1 MTLPVR
7 SCGEAID
14 EKELDIADSNMALMD
29 SKRPAVPDPTPPFVK
44 SDIKARYVK
53 LRVTFE

>member
-1 MTLPVR
+1 MTLPDR
-7 SCGEAID
+7 SCGEVFD
-14 EKELDIADSNMALMD
+14 EKELDIADSNMALMG
-29 SKRPAVPDPTPPFVK
+29 SKKFAEADPTPPFVK